1 MEVVPQRDPPL
12 GDVPAHPVVGRVLPD
27 PTAPPLVGQGRVIGP
42 PGEQHVPVPVMV
54 VLPLVTAELAPVM
67 GGPVPLDVRPVG
79 IHDQVP
85 VRGDP
90 ILGHRVQV
98 PLKVARVLPVP
109 ALAGRL
115 QPGQVQ
121 IVQVPGAPERLSLV
135 RREPD
140 LRVREL
146 VELATPGLRHRP
158 DVVNQVEPV
167 MVQMIEP
174 RVEVPLAAML
184 RNQLID
190 RDGKTAPL

>member
-12 GDVPAHPVVGRVLPD
+12 GDVPARPVVGRVLPD
-27 PTAPPLVGQGRVIGP
+27 PTAPPLVGLGRVIGP
-42 PGEQHVPVPVMV
+42 PGEQHVPIPVMV
-54 VLPLVTAELAPVM
+54 VPPLVRAELAPVM
-67 GGPVPLDVRPVG
+67 GGPVLLDVRAVG
-79 IHDQVP
+79 IHAQVP
-85 VRGDP
+85 VRADP

-98 PLKVARVLPVP
+98 LKGARVLPV
-109 ALAGRL
+109 ALAGRV

-146 VELATPGLRHRP
+146 VELATPGLLDRP
-158 DVVNQVEPV
+158 DVVKPVEPV

-174 RVEVPLAAML
+174 RVAVPLAAML